1 MSKNANKSKVFIK
14 CSQMVKRKIQTW
26 GLKNEV
32 NGLVPFMICSST
44 TLRLFAGAE
53 AVWCVK
59 PTVE

>member
-1 MSKNANKSKVFIK
+1 
-14 CSQMVKRKIQTW
+14 MVKRKIQTW

-53 AVWCVK
+53 AVWCLK